1 MRNIDI
7 TEWLLDNQIDSET
20 EIVVDGKQV
29 FLADVL
35 EKHLIEQFAISDFV
49 GQSEQLKMFQ
59 NMQYYMEHCQR
70 EGYITPQDWL
80 EKEKHF

>member
-7 TEWLLDNQIDSET
+7 TEWLLDNQINSET
-20 EIVVDGKQV
+20 KIVMDGKQV

-49 GQSEQLKMFQ
+49 GQSEQFTPKQLWKMAQKYNADDFIQ
-59 NMQYYMEHCQR
+59 MVKKR
-70 EGYITPQDWL
+70 EG
-80 EKEKHF
+80 